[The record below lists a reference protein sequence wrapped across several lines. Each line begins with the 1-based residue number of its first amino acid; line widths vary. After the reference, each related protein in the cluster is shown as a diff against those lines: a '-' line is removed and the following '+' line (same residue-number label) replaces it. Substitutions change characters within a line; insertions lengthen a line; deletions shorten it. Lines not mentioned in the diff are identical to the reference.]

1 MNWQAFWSMGGY
13 GVYVWPAYGIALV
26 LLAANALLPWLQSRG
41 VRARVRAFI
50 ARRNSPT

>member
-13 GVYVWPAYGIALV
+13 GVYVWPAYGVALA
-26 LLAANALLPWLQSRG
+26 LLAINALLPWWQSRG

-50 ARRNSPT
+50 NRRNSSP